1 MSDSKT
7 IWIYRRYGDVEGM
20 GEYTSWK
27 PEGFDKA
34 REYIMK
40 SDHDR
45 IVAELR
51 AEVIKL
57 NSQIGFLK
65 GVMEGIVV
73 YAEDA
78 DMRRE
83 FARRALEKLEAIERA
98 ERVNE

>member
-1 MSDSKT
+1 MSQDVKRLTAYT
-7 IWIYRRYGDVEGM
+7 IQMDGIDGHEKFVL
-20 GEYTSWK
+20 
-27 PEGFDKA
+27 A
-34 REYIMK
+34 

-51 AEVIKL
+51 AEIIKL

-83 FARRALEKLEAIERA
+83 FARRALEKLAALEGEP
-98 ERVNE
+98 